1 MLMQWSKA
9 LEIGHPII
17 DYDHQMLVNIANDLD
32 HAVKTGQGNEAIAQG
47 LQRLVQYIETHF
59 AREEALFS
67 DTAYPHVE
75 KHKKNHRD
83 IENLVRGFQTSFEAD
98 PACVDMAKL
107 LSFLKAWLVKHIGKL
122 DKSYAS
128 YVNDADKKS
137 SLGQRQGFI

>member
-17 DYDHQMLVNIANDLD
+17 DYDHQMLVNIANDLH
-32 HAVKTGQGNEAIAQG
+32 HAVRADQGNEAIAQG

-67 DTAYPHVE
+67 DTSYPHVE

-83 IENLVRGFQTSFEAD
+83 IENLVRGFLTSFEAD
-98 PACVDMAKL
+98 PAAVDMGKL
-107 LSFLKAWLVKHIGKL
+107 LQFLKEWLIKHIGKL
-122 DKSYAS
+122 DKGYAS
-128 YVNDADKKS
+128 YVIKADKKS
-137 SLGQRQGFI
+137 SLGQRQGFV

>member
-17 DYDHQMLVNIANDLD
+17 DYDHQMLVNIANDLH
-32 HAVKTGQGNEAIAQG
+32 HAVKFDQGDNEVLQS

-67 DTAYPHVE
+67 KTTYPHVE

-83 IENLVRGFQTSFEAD
+83 IENLVRGFMTAFEAD
-98 PACVDMAKL
+98 PTSVDLDNL
-107 LSFLKAWLVKHIGKL
+107 LTFMKQWLIKHIGKL
-122 DKSYAS
+122 DQSYAP
-128 YVNDADKKS
+128 YVLKAEEKTA
-137 SLGQRQGFI
+137 LGQRQGFI